1 MSAVPSRRPSR
12 RGAVA
17 DVVGGCVDLARML
30 RIDPAELRTSTA
42 AADFLA
48 RRGFPVPS
56 DTAVLYAAVE
66 TGADRR
72 VTCVVGVFRSAKDA
86 KAYAEAEKWADF
98 EVAPYRLRPS
108 WQVPGQL

>member
-1 MSAVPSRRPSR
+1 M
-12 RGAVA
+12 A